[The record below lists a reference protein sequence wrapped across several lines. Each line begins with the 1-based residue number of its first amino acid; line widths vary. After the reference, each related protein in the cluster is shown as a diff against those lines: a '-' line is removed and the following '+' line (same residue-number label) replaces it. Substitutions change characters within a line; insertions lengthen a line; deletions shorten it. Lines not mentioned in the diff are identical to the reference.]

1 MRLYFK
7 LTCSIALF
15 RCYLLGS
22 GMRALISWPG
32 SGHSRP
38 SVAAKRATLSVPV
51 RAKQTLA
58 VPAAQAD
65 PAQPSA
71 VPLPLAAWLI
81 SAAAA
86 VAVVVAGRPLYTF
99 NLCFV
104 IYINRVGQQQ
114 RQERPLFSP
123 AAPLQPVSLSALGC
137 VFAFSTFSI
146 CCVRH
151 GHGQT

>member
-1 MRLYFK
+1 
-7 LTCSIALF
+7 
-15 RCYLLGS
+15 
-22 GMRALISWPG
+22 MRALISWPG

-65 PAQPSA
+65 PAQLSA

-81 SAAAA
+81 SAAAAAPAA

-123 AAPLQPVSLSALGC
+123 AADLRSVSLSALGC